1 MPVYLFA
8 WISTESRCTSH
19 QGFPMIS
26 NWLYSKAV
34 YESSRALPRDMGT
47 VLGGVFF
54 VFCVA

>member
-8 WISTESRCTSH
+8 WIPTESRCTSD

-26 NWLYSKAV
+26 NWLYSKVV
-34 YESSRALPRDMGT
+34 YGSSRALPRDLGT
-47 VLGGVFF
+47 GLGGVF